1 MEGIRE
7 LHMHMMMTK
16 DSKFVFL
23 VYIRYHQRQRQ
34 ERVALLDRRHMAKN
48 RKLNV
53 KNRKQDRLA
62 GTDSPHW
69 SIASVTRLGR
79 YVKREM
85 IEEGL

>member
-7 LHMHMMMTK
+7 LHMHMMMTE

-23 VYIRYHQRQRQ
+23 VYIRYHQCQRQ
-34 ERVALLDRRHMAKN
+34 ERAALLDRRHMAKN

>member
-1 MEGIRE
+1 MQ
-7 LHMHMMMTK
+7 MMMTE
-16 DSKFVFL
+16 DSKFIFL

-53 KNRKQDRLA
+53 KNRKQDSLA

>member
-7 LHMHMMMTK
+7 LHMHMMMTE

-23 VYIRYHQRQRQ
+23 VYIRYHQCQRQ

-53 KNRKQDRLA
+53 KNRKQDSLS

-69 SIASVTRLGR
+69 SITSVTRLGR